1 MVRKGTLAQ
10 YQEHSLQGS
19 SDSGFFLG
27 EFSLFIIPILCH
39 MFLSFFFF
47 KAVKAVGNYRLN
59 RIKRQFFNTLNL

>member
-1 MVRKGTLAQ
+1 MVRKGTLAR

-39 MFLSFFFF
+39 MFFVFVFFFL
-47 KAVKAVGNYRLN
+47 KQLKQLV
-59 RIKRQFFNTLNL
+59 IID